1 MRPALSAMQLHT
13 PVVLGHA
20 LPPVE
25 ACSMSCCNSRH
36 RARCSLTR
44 RPAPPPATAAEQEEH
59 PRAHGADEVQQVP
72 AAHDGAQGDQV
83 VGSLAAGSGRV
94 VPARPAGASAGE
106 RPHSPPP
113 ARRRRSSSSSMYDRQ
128 QLSHHFLAL
137 ISEHLRQFSPSPP
150 PFTVCNSHYTIHQG
164 GYSSHACLLQG
175 RFRGRGAGGR

>member
-1 MRPALSAMQLHT
+1 
-13 PVVLGHA
+13 
-20 LPPVE
+20 
-25 ACSMSCCNSRH
+25 
-36 RARCSLTR
+36 
-44 RPAPPPATAAEQEEH
+44 
-59 PRAHGADEVQQVP
+59 
-72 AAHDGAQGDQV
+72 